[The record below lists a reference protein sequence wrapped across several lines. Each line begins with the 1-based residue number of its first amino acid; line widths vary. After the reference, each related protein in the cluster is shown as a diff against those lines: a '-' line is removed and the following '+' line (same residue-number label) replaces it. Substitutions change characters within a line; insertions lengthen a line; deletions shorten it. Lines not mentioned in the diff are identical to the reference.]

1 MPLFFNEYSLN
12 SVLRFESFLRG
23 AELQKQCK
31 GLNIRAFLILPIQ
44 RVPRYELLLKEI
56 IKQTKHP
63 SVEDVDRLRGA
74 LDLIHRIA
82 DHINSSITHQ
92 EKRNKVL
99 ELQIAFGV
107 TLADPARKFI
117 REGPLSKTCRN
128 GKKSK
133 SHTDI

>member
-1 MPLFFNEYSLN
+1 
-12 SVLRFESFLRG
+12 
-23 AELQKQCK
+23 
-31 GLNIRAFLILPIQ
+31 
-44 RVPRYELLLKEI
+44 LLLKEI
-56 IKQTKHP
+56 IKQTKNER
-63 SVEDVDRLRGA
+63 SRDDVEKLRKA
-74 LDLIHRIA
+74 LDLIHNIA

-117 REGPLSKTCRN
+117 REGSLSKVCRN

-133 SHTDI
+133 QEKYNICVLIYDNNVIHTIFCSFTTQSFILYYFLI